1 MARRNGK
8 KEQRKYEEK
17 LFNTLTEI
25 VSEVDKGEKK
35 LNLKITLH
43 GRELIYSIPVSEN
56 FCSNY
61 TKISKLREEAK
72 KRTGLNV
79 AVQIGQKTGGS
90 IMLG

>member
-1 MARRNGK
+1 MARRNNK
-8 KEQRKYEEK
+8 REQMEYENK

-35 LNLKITLH
+35 LHLKITLH
-43 GRELIYSIPVSEN
+43 GRELMYLIPVSEN

-61 TKISKLREEAK
+61 TKICKLREEAK

-90 IMLG
+90 IMFG

>member
-1 MARRNGK
+1 MVK
-8 KEQRKYEEK
+8 KEQMEDEEK

-43 GRELIYSIPVSEN
+43 GRELKDSIPVSEN

-72 KRTGLNV
+72 KRTGLKV
-79 AVQIGQKTGGS
+79 AVRIGQKTGGS